1 MSYAHNI
8 PCVAGGVIQNEQLDL
23 PKSNL
28 TALVNISK

>member
-8 PCVAGGVIQNEQLDL
+8 PCVAGGFIQNEQLDL
-23 PKSNL
+23 SKINQ